1 MKDKKLELNTE
12 IHVTEIDRAL
22 ALTAQV
28 WEMNDISVDDMCEQ
42 LEAIGDIVDGT
53 STFGDFCEET
63 GLTGLER
70 LN

>member
-1 MKDKKLELNTE
+1 MKDKKLELNSE

-28 WEMNDISVDDMCEQ
+28 WEMNDISVDDMCDH
-42 LEAIGDIVDGT
+42 LNAIGNIVDGE
-53 STFGDFCEET
+53 STFGDFCNET
-63 GLTGLER
+63 GLAGLEK